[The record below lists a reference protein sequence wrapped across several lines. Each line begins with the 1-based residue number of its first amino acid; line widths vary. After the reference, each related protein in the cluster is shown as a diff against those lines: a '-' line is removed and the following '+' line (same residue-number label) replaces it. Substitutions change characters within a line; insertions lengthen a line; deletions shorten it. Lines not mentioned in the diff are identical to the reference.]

1 MQLPTIPI
9 LLACSM
15 ANLHAQ
21 NPQPA
26 SAAPAAKVPMAPQ
39 PGDQEK
45 RTPPTFA
52 KRDAAAATEVGRPGR
67 DLATRQDGLT
77 AGRFTMPAEV
87 ALDRAADG
95 RIWARGADWK
105 ASFDDRSCTFVPFL
119 GSDAPANQ
127 PLTLRLQSIH
137 LAGEPLEFRPAAPST
152 AEDRIERDFG
162 PCVERFDLAERGVEQ
177 SWVFRTLPQ
186 RGELRL
192 QLATDTPLHGIDR
205 GANLWFGGPR
215 GGVAYEHAVAIDAN
229 GRRLPLELDLRDG
242 LVELVVPADFVAA
255 ATLPLVVDPFLST
268 VGLGYSGNFS
278 GNPDV
283 AFDYTTQEFLA
294 VWQFAYS
301 ATDHDVWAQ
310 RLDLGQNAIGTPF
323 TLDFTSTS
331 WTKPRV
337 ANNGLADN
345 FLVVAECSQGFVSP
359 YWIGGRLWSAAAG
372 AGPQFDVERAGQ
384 PGSYTGDARNPDVG
398 GDPLEVGPTF
408 YTVVWEREYSSTDH
422 DILARQVT
430 DTGVLRGGAPMAID
444 VSTRFQARPRIS
456 KSNGY
461 SFANNWS
468 SQRWAVVYEDHY
480 SATDV
485 DVRGTQLTWDGQLPP
500 SGPNHPIS
508 LSSTD
513 ERSPVV
519 GSPTDE
525 QGGARIHTVA
535 WQRVLGPTDSDILVA
550 AWDGNLVVQGLANL
564 QALENAGGAGLW
576 PQFAASIDGDGVRA
590 VVAYSEA
597 WQGGSDI
604 DVRASV
610 VAFDAGTGT
619 FTAHEA
625 RTAIRATTH
634 YEGTPAVA
642 STWSG
647 GGSTVDYCLVLQERD
662 PFGTHGILAAV
673 FAGHSNQH
681 ALPALRSTGCGTL
694 GISWTDVPALGRTLA
709 LAQTDQGPLTGFVVG
724 APTTIPVPGCPGCT
738 LGVQGVT
745 VPNPFTILMPL
756 SPAFVGLPL
765 AAQAWS
771 FGSGPCLGAIGL
783 SDTVDFT
790 IL

>member
-1 MQLPTIPI
+1 
-9 LLACSM
+9 
-15 ANLHAQ
+15 
-21 NPQPA
+21 
-26 SAAPAAKVPMAPQ
+26 MAP
-39 PGDQEK
+39 PVGDAEK
-45 RTPPTFA
+45 RTPPPCTKSA
-52 KRDAAAATEVGRPGR
+52 GTVATPAFLPGHEP
-67 DLATRQDGLT
+67 ANRQDGLT
-77 AGRFTMPAEV
+77 AGRFVLPAEV
-87 ALDRAADG
+87 ALDRDADG

-119 GSDAPANQ
+119 GSAVPANQ
-127 PLTLRLQSIH
+127 PLSLQLHGIH
-137 LAGEPLEFRPAAPST
+137 LAGERLDLRPTAAT
-152 AEDRIERDFG
+152 ASDQRIERDFG
-162 PCVERFDLAERGVEQ
+162 PCVERFDLAVRGIEQ
-177 SWVFRTLPQ
+177 SWVFRTLPR

-192 QLATDTPLHGIDR
+192 LLATATALHGVDR
-205 GANLWFGGPR
+205 GADLWFGGEY
-215 GGVAYEHAVAIDAN
+215 GGVAYERAVAIDAS

-242 LVELVVPADFVAA
+242 FVELVVPAAFVAT

-268 VGLGYSGNFS
+268 VALGYSGNFS

-310 RLDLGQNAIGTPF
+310 RLDLGQNPVGTPF

-331 WTKPRV
+331 WSKPRV

-372 AGPQFDVERAGQ
+372 AGQQFLIERAGQ

-408 YTVVWEREYSSTDH
+408 FTVVWEREYSPTDH

-430 DTGVLRGGAPMAID
+430 DTGSLRGAAPTAID

-468 SQRWAVVYEDHY
+468 SQRWAVVYEDHF

-500 SGPNHPIS
+500 SGPNHAIS
-508 LSSTD
+508 PSSLD

-535 WQRVLGPTDSDILVA
+535 WQQVLSAANSDIQVA
-550 AWDGNLVVQGLANL
+550 AWDGSLVVRGVANL
-564 QALENAGGAGLW
+564 QGLENAGNAALW
-576 PQFAASIDGDGVRA
+576 PQFAASVDGDGARA
-590 VVAYSEA
+590 VVTYSEA
-597 WQGGSDI
+597 WFGGSDI

-610 VAFDAGTGT
+610 VAFNANTNT
-619 FTAHEA
+619 FACHEA
-625 RTAIRATTH
+625 RTAIRATNH

-647 GGSTVDYCLVLQERD
+647 GGGAVDYCIVLQERD
-662 PFGTHGILAAV
+662 LVGTHGILATV
-673 FAGHSNQH
+673 FAGHSSQFP
-681 ALPALRSTGCGTL
+681 LPSLRSTGCGTL
-694 GISWTDVPALGRTLA
+694 GIAWSDRPALGRALTLT
-709 LAQTDQGPLTGFVVG
+709 QTDVGPLTGFVVG
-724 APTTIPVPGCPGCT
+724 TPVSMPVPGCPGCT
-738 LGVQGVT
+738 LGAQGVT
-745 VPNPFTILMPL
+745 LPNPFSIAMPL
-756 SPAFVGLPL
+756 SPVFVGLPL

-771 FGSGPCLGAIGL
+771 FGSGPCLGSIGL
-783 SDTVDFT
+783 SDTLDFT